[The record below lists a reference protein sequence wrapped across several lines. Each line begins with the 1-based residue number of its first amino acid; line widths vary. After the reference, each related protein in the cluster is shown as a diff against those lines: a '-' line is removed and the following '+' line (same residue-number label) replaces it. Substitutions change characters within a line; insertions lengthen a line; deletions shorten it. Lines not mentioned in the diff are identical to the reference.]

1 MNFVRKYWKIAF
13 VVAALAYLAHS
24 MGKSLPQDLAQ
35 LAKLPRPSVS
45 LLALAGVL
53 FLLQYLVQAIGWHAI
68 IRALKQDASPRLTM
82 RMWYMSLI
90 ARWMP
95 GRVLYTASR
104 LMLARDNGLSVPAV
118 SFAIVMELVYILVG
132 GVIVTIAFAGG
143 LLKGMLHTHT
153 GQEILAGVALLV
165 LVFGALAANPKT
177 LLKMYDIRL
186 FRKILNKI
194 AGQELD
200 KASIPT
206 MSTGSSIALLAYF
219 SAYWVFSGFCFYV
232 LAAAFL
238 PGHNAPILACIAAYP
253 GSWLIGFFSII
264 SPAGLGFRE
273 AAMTIML
280 HGSMKQAYALDMS
293 VASRLMMMGAEIVSV
308 ALASVVF
315 NVKLTGAKPAAPLV
329 NTFSAEPVNDIT
341 LIDAIDE
348 PDDSEAERPLVHG
361 FGLRA
366 RPEA

>member
-1 MNFVRKYWKIAF
+1 MNLVRKYWKAAF
-13 VVAALAYLAHS
+13 VIAAVACVGWTMRHS
-24 MGKSLPQDLAQ
+24 LHDFSTLP
-35 LAKLPRPSVS
+35 KPSAS
-45 LLALAGVL
+45 LLALAGLL
-53 FLLQYLVQAIGWHAI
+53 FLLQYLVQAVGWHFI
-68 IRALKQDASPRLTM
+68 IRALQQKASPRLTM

-118 SFAIVMELVYILVG
+118 SFAIVMELVYVLVA

-143 LLKGMLHTHT
+143 LLRTLLHTHT
-153 GQEILAGVALLV
+153 GQEALGGVALLV
-165 LVFGALAANPKT
+165 IVFGALAANPKT
-177 LLKMYDIRL
+177 LLKLYDVKL
-186 FRKILNKI
+186 FRRVLNKI

-200 KASIPT
+200 KSAVPT
-206 MSTGSSIALLAYF
+206 MTTASSIALLAYF
-219 SAYWVFSGFCFYV
+219 AFYWIFSGVCFYV

-238 PGHNAPILACIAAYP
+238 PHHAAPLLACIAAYP

-273 AAMTIML
+273 GAMTYML
-280 HGSMKQAYALDMS
+280 HTSMSTAYALDMS
-293 VASRLMMMGAEIVSV
+293 LASRLMMMAAEIGSV

-315 NVKLTGAKPAAPLV
+315 HVKLATPGKQAAPALD
-329 NTFSAEPVNDIT
+329 TFAAEPVNDIT

-348 PDDSEAERPLVHG
+348 PIEEMPEPRVQAYGIH
-361 FGLRA
+361 A
-366 RPEA
+366 RQEV

>member
-1 MNFVRKYWKIAF
+1 MNFVRKYWKTAF
-13 VVAALAYLAHS
+13 VIVAVGYLLHS
-24 MGKSLPQDLAQ
+24 MRKSLHQDLAT
-35 LAKLPRPSVS
+35 LANGPKPSVS
-45 LLALAGVL
+45 LLALAGLL
-53 FLLQYLVQAIGWHAI
+53 FLLQYLVQAIGWHGI
-68 IRALKQDASPRLTM
+68 IRALKQEASPRLTM

-153 GQEILAGVALLV
+153 GQEILGGVALLV

-177 LLKMYDIRL
+177 LLKMYDIKL

-200 KASIPT
+200 KSAIPT
-206 MSTGSSIALLAYF
+206 MSTASSIALLAYF
-219 SAYWVFSGFCFYV
+219 SLYWVFSGFCFYV

-238 PGHNAPILACIAAYP
+238 PGHTAPMSGLHRSLSRIVADRLLLDHLAGRPWFPRGGHDYHAARLDEASLRSRYERR
-253 GSWLIGFFSII
+253 F
-264 SPAGLGFRE
+264 PADDDGRRNSQRGARLRLLQRE
-273 AAMTIML
+273 ADR
-280 HGSMKQAYALDMS
+280 S
-293 VASRLMMMGAEIVSV
+293 EINRSGGRH
-308 ALASVVF
+308 F
-315 NVKLTGAKPAAPLV
+315 
-329 NTFSAEPVNDIT
+329 
-341 LIDAIDE
+341 
-348 PDDSEAERPLVHG
+348 
-361 FGLRA
+361 LR
-366 RPEA
+366 RTCQ